1 MNGKYLQFIKQNRKK
16 IGISVVILI
25 FLIALGITIL
35 HTKQPKT
42 PTTPLNNTVYVAGDG
57 SGDFN
62 CDGTAD
68 QVEINKALQFAA
80 ENSEYTTVHL
90 KGPFT
95 YTITDTI
102 YAQSNIT
109 LEGDSD
115 AVVKLVDSAG
125 WTNDPMIPLIGQKSP
140 VANVT
145 IRGFEINGNYE
156 GNTET
161 LRGKGYYN
169 MIYFNNAR
177 NIVVHN
183 MCMHDGHGDGL
194 RISNGEN
201 IQFYNNK
208 IYELGHDGLYAIES
222 KKVEA
227 WNNDITCRINSA
239 LRVWNSNHVK
249 FHDNLIDSHLDAGP
263 GIQVQRSDGV
273 INDIEIFNN
282 TIHDTYGPGIWLIG
296 YGSSDSKENAHNV
309 HIHHN
314 IFYNT
319 GLNPSIDWVGGIVT
333 SGFYDTLI
341 ENNVFDGVYHA
352 AIVHMYPTN
361 KSIDLSPVGTGYKT
375 IVRNNIIVNTRERK
389 EDPAGTGYGVINYI
403 PESHTFVLQNNYF
416 YNNEAGDFKNA
427 DSTSDIN
434 SNPLFADQR
443 NHDYHLKSTVGRW
456 NGKIWVKD
464 RVSSPCI
471 DAGYTSSDYSNEPEP
486 NGKRI
491 NIGRYGNT
499 EYASMSGI
507 TPEYLFWKYQLI
519 SPELNTLRTLL
530 KIIVLIWQESKM
542 DCFQLLHNYFLYLN
556 AYIYVY

>member
-1 MNGKYLQFIKQNRKK
+1 MNGKYLKFIKQNRKK
-16 IGISVVILI
+16 IGVSVVILI

-35 HTKQPKT
+35 HTKQPK
-42 PTTPLNNTVYVAGDG
+42 PPITPLNNTVYVAGDG

-68 QVEINKALQFAA
+68 QVEINKALQFVAK
-80 ENSEYTTVHL
+80 NSGYTKVHL

-95 YTITDTI
+95 YTINDTI
-102 YAQSNIT
+102 YVESNIT

-140 VANVT
+140 VTNIT
-145 IRGFEINGNYE
+145 IKGFEINGNYE
-156 GNTET
+156 GNTGT
-161 LRGKGYYN
+161 LRGRGYYN

-177 NIVVHN
+177 NIAVHD

-227 WNNDITCRINSA
+227 WNNDITCRTNSA
-239 LRVWNSNHVK
+239 LRVWNSNHIK

-273 INDIEIFNN
+273 INDIEIYNN

-296 YGSSDSKENAHNV
+296 YGSSDSKENAQNV

-319 GLNPSIDWVGGIVT
+319 GSNPSIDWVGGIVT
-333 SGFYDTLI
+333 SGFYDTLV
-341 ENNVFDGVYHA
+341 ENNVFDEVYQA
-352 AIVHMYPTN
+352 AVVHMYPKN
-361 KSIDLSPVGTGYKT
+361 KSVDLSPSGTGYKT

-389 EDPAGTGYGVINYI
+389 EDPEGTGYGIINYI
-403 PESHTFVLQNNYF
+403 PESHTFVLQNNCF
-416 YNNEAGDFKNA
+416 YDNKAGDFKNIE
-427 DSTSDIN
+427 STSDIN

-471 DAGYTSSDYSNEPEP
+471 DAGYPLSNYSNELEP
-486 NGKRI
+486 NGERI

-499 EYASMSGI
+499 EYASMSGV
-507 TPEYLFWKYQLI
+507 TPEYIFWKNQLI

-530 KIIVLIWQESKM
+530 KIIVLFWQEGKWVIS
-542 DCFQLLHNYFLYLN
+542 NYCAIIFC
-556 AYIYVY
+556 V